1 MLLMV
6 QEIYETN
13 RKRENFYKDTVQD
26 ITFVLV
32 VACIVYLMAK
42 IAEIYRNR
50 EKTEPD
56 KFCRACWN

>member
-1 MLLMV
+1 MK
-6 QEIYETN
+6 TN